1 MKDKTTT
8 IEELKFKVKEFCDE
22 RDWEQ
27 FHDAKE
33 LSLALVVEASELLEH
48 FRWLRGDEISKK
60 VQAKREEV
68 EDELADTL
76 FFALRI
82 AQLYDID
89 VTKAMARKQAK
100 NDKKYPADKVKGQN
114 KKYDEY

>member
-1 MKDKTTT
+1 MDNSTT
-8 IEELKFKVKEFCDE
+8 ISELKAKVKDFCDK

-33 LSLALVVEASELLEH
+33 LSLALSVEASELLEH

-60 VQAKREEV
+60 FEDKREDI
-68 EDELADTL
+68 EDELADI
-76 FFALRI
+76 FYFILRI
-82 AQLYDID
+82 AQLNNID
-89 VTKAMARKQAK
+89 LTKALERKQAK
-100 NDKKYPADKVKGQN
+100 NDKKYPVEKVKGKH